1 MIKDIYLAIKYFDVY
16 SFLSAQDIKS
26 RFRGSKL
33 GVAWIIIQQLVY
45 AFGVGLI
52 WSNIFGIDASE
63 FIPFITIGIAIWNF
77 TSSGVID
84 GSHTF
89 TLAHG
94 YIKQTPI
101 PQSIFIF
108 RTISTQ
114 LIYLVVSMLCSFLV
128 MLVFNKLHIIGIV
141 YAVPGIIILIFYF
154 YGAAG
159 SMAYLGLRFRDLQH
173 AVSSIFSMLFILTPI
188 VYPPEILIKK
198 GIPIVVYCNPFASL
212 IEVVRYPLL
221 HGTMP
226 DSINYLIAIIFT
238 IFLIALRFFVA
249 KKWERYVPFWS

>member
-16 SFLSAQDIKS
+16 SFLAKQDIKS

-33 GVAWIIIQQLVY
+33 GVIWIVIQQLVY
-45 AFGVGLI
+45 AFGVGFI
-52 WSNIFGIDASE
+52 WSNIFGINASE

-77 TSSGVID
+77 VSSAVVD
-84 GSHTF
+84 GSYTF
-89 TLAHG
+89 ILAHG

-108 RTISTQ
+108 RTLCTQ
-114 LIYLVVSMLCSFLV
+114 SMYLIVSILCSFFV
-128 MLVFNKLHIIGIV
+128 MLVFNKLHIL
-141 YAVPGIIILIFYF
+141 GIIYAIPGLLILILYF

-173 AVSSIFSMLFILTPI
+173 AVSSIFGMLFILTPI

-198 GIPIVVYCNPFASL
+198 GIPFVVYCNPFASL
-212 IEVVRYPLL
+212 IEIVRYPLL
-221 HGTMP
+221 NNLLP
-226 DSINYLIAIIFT
+226 DMIHYCVSIGFT
-238 IFLIALRFFVA
+238 ILLIILRFSVA